1 MFDIYT
7 LYLAN
12 WPEHAKNTLALI
24 DTLPY
29 IPHNTLKLST
39 V

>member
-12 WPEHAKNTLALI
+12 WPGRAKNHI
-24 DTLPY
+24 SSDTLPY
-29 IPHNTLKLST
+29 IPHNTIKLST